1 MIYLNVFLNLMYA
14 FDLWGKAAKI
24 ASVCSGI
31 FCGIIKVLC
40 VTKFIGIVYF
50 LGSIWG
56 AEMQAVHNVF
66 AATSF
71 M

>member
-1 MIYLNVFLNLMYA
+1 MAYLNVFLNLMYT

-31 FCGIIKVLC
+31 LCGVVKVLC
-40 VTKFIGIVYF
+40 VTKLIGIVYF
-50 LGSIWG
+50 IGSIWG
-56 AEMQAVHNVF
+56 AEMQAVYNIL
-66 AATSF
+66 TPTI